1 MRSALD
7 QWYNHGYT
15 FNMKTAIS
23 IPDDIFQSAEQ
34 LARRLG
40 VSRSELYVQA
50 LKNYLQD
57 HHEEGVTDALNTIYG
72 DIRAQLDPVLQRVQT
87 RSLPQDD
94 WT

>member
-1 MRSALD
+1 
-7 QWYNHGYT
+7 
-15 FNMKTAIS
+15 MKTAIS

-50 LKNYLQD
+50 LKSYLQE
-57 HHEEGVTDALNTIYG
+57 HHEEGVTDALNMIYG

-87 RSLPQDD
+87 HSLPQATGHDT
-94 WT
+94 WRHLVGGAA

>member
-1 MRSALD
+1 
-7 QWYNHGYT
+7 
-15 FNMKTAIS
+15 MKTAIS

-40 VSRSELYVQA
+40 MSRSELYVQA
-50 LKNYLQD
+50 LKSYLQE
-57 HHEEGVTDALNTIYG
+57 HREEGVTDALNTIYG
-72 DIRAQLDPVLQRVQT
+72 DVQAYLDPVLQSVQT

>member
-1 MRSALD
+1 
-7 QWYNHGYT
+7 
-15 FNMKTAIS
+15 MKTAIS

-40 VSRSELYVQA
+40 MSRSELYVQA
-50 LKNYLQD
+50 LKSYLQE

-72 DIRAQLDPVLQRVQT
+72 DVDAHLDPVLQSVQT

>member
-1 MRSALD
+1 
-7 QWYNHGYT
+7 
-15 FNMKTAIS
+15 MKTAIS

-50 LKNYLQD
+50 LKSYLQE
-57 HHEEGVTDALNTIYG
+57 HHEEGVTEALNTIYEG
-72 DIRAQLDPVLQRVQT
+72 IRAQLDPVLQRVQT
-87 RSLPQDD
+87 LSLPRDD

>member
-1 MRSALD
+1 
-7 QWYNHGYT
+7 
-15 FNMKTAIS
+15 MKTAIS

-34 LARRLG
+34 LAHRLG

-50 LKNYLQD
+50 LKRYLQD
-57 HHEEGVTDALNTIYG
+57 HLEDSVTDALNTIYG
-72 DIRAQLDPVLQRVQT
+72 DLCAQLDPALQSAQT

>member
-1 MRSALD
+1 
-7 QWYNHGYT
+7 
-15 FNMKTAIS
+15 MKTAIS

-50 LKNYLQD
+50 LKSYLQV
-57 HHEEGVTDALNTIYG
+57 HHEDQVTDRLNTIYG
-72 DIRAQLDPVLQRVQT
+72 DTPEHLDPVLQSIQT

-94 WT
+94 

>member
-1 MRSALD
+1 M
-7 QWYNHGYT
+7 N
-15 FNMKTAIS
+15 TAIF

-40 VSRSELYVQA
+40 MSRSELYVQA
-50 LKNYLQD
+50 LKSYLQE
-57 HHEEGVTDALNTIYG
+57 HHEEGVTEALNTIYG
-72 DIRAQLDPVLQRVQT
+72 DVQAPLDTVLQSVQS

>member
-1 MRSALD
+1 
-7 QWYNHGYT
+7 
-15 FNMKTAIS
+15 MKTAIS

-50 LKNYLQD
+50 LKSYLQE
-57 HHEEGVTDALNTIYG
+57 HHEEGVTEALNTLYE
-72 DIRAQLDPVLQRVQT
+72 DIRTQLDPVLQRVQT
-87 RSLPQDD
+87 RSLPQDE

>member
-1 MRSALD
+1 MIRGITES
-7 QWYNHGYT
+7 YT
-15 FNMKTAIS
+15 LHMKTAIS

-50 LKNYLQD
+50 LKSYLQA
-57 HHEEGVTDALNTIYG
+57 HHEDNVTDTLNTIYG
-72 DIRAQLDPVLQRVQT
+72 DTPDHLDPVLQSIQT

-94 WT
+94 WS

>member
-1 MRSALD
+1 
-7 QWYNHGYT
+7 
-15 FNMKTAIS
+15 MKTAIS

-40 VSRSELYVQA
+40 MSRSELYVRA
-50 LKNYLQD
+50 LKSYLQE

-72 DIRAQLDPVLQRVQT
+72 DVQAHLDPVLQSVQT

>member
-1 MRSALD
+1 
-7 QWYNHGYT
+7 
-15 FNMKTAIS
+15 MKTAIS

-50 LKNYLQD
+50 LKSYIEE
-57 HHEEGVTDALNTIYG
+57 HHEEGVTDALNTLYE
-72 DIRAQLDPVLQRVQT
+72 DIHAQLDPVLQRMQT

>member
-1 MRSALD
+1 
-7 QWYNHGYT
+7 
-15 FNMKTAIS
+15 MKTAIS

-50 LKNYLQD
+50 LKSYLQE
-57 HHEEGVTDALNTIYG
+57 HHEEGVTDALNTIYE

>member
-1 MRSALD
+1 
-7 QWYNHGYT
+7 
-15 FNMKTAIS
+15 MKTAIS

-50 LKNYLQD
+50 LKSYLQV
-57 HHEEGVTDALNTIYG
+57 HHEDQVTDLLNTIYG
-72 DIRAQLDPVLQRVQT
+72 STPDQLDPVLQSVQT

-94 WT
+94 WP

>member
-1 MRSALD
+1 
-7 QWYNHGYT
+7 
-15 FNMKTAIS
+15 MKTAIS

-50 LKNYLQD
+50 LTSYLQE
-57 HHEEGVTDALNTIYG
+57 HHEDGVTAALNAIYE
-72 DIRAQLDPVLQRVQT
+72 DIRAQLDPVLQRVQR

>member
-1 MRSALD
+1 
-7 QWYNHGYT
+7 
-15 FNMKTAIS
+15 MKTAIS

-50 LKNYLQD
+50 LKSYLQE
-57 HHEEGVTDALNTIYG
+57 HHEDGVTDALNTIYG
-72 DIRAQLDPVLQRVQT
+72 EDIRAQLDPVLQSVQT